1 MVLYYLCYP
10 VIAVA
15 AYFNFSPGYICYL
28 EQNQFILTLRQ
39 HPHINVREHWRCDGV
54 KTAY

>member
-10 VIAVA
+10 VTAVA
-15 AYFNFSPGYICYL
+15 AYFNFSPGYVCYL
-28 EQNQFILTLRQ
+28 EQNQFKLTLRQ
-39 HPHINVREHWRCDGV
+39 HPHINVREYWRCDGV